1 MLKKII
7 LSILIT
13 SAICL
18 SGCGNNSKTDTAT
31 PDSVSTIV
39 TQSSNNTNSE
49 ENQIEQTILDSGLKI
64 DKDGKIT
71 DSEGKE
77 IKSEDGK
84 IKITTEDGST
94 VEVETSQIEAVNN
107 SSGKTDSS
115 EKSNSSSSETSS
127 KTENKTD
134 KTTSA
139 ATSTNKNSSS
149 NKGAA
154 SSKADTNKSNT
165 SSSKNET
172 SNANSS
178 TSSNKNNSTSKP
190 TSPNNTTSNKT
201 WHEAEYKYVN
211 HPAETKQ
218 VWVVDKEAYTYEE
231 PVYEEQGRYICNE
244 CGADITYTI
253 DDHIYNH
260 MINKENGSYRVDVID
275 VQVGTRTVEVP
286 EEGHWETV
294 VVKEA
299 WTEKILV
306 REAGY
311 Y

>member
-7 LSILIT
+7 VSILIT

-31 PDSVSTIV
+31 LDSVSTIV
-39 TQSSNNTNSE
+39 TQSSNNTDSE
-49 ENQIEQTILDSGLKI
+49 DNQIEQTILDSGLKI
-64 DKDGKIT
+64 DKEGKIT

-84 IKITTEDGST
+84 IKITTEDGKT

-107 SSGKTDSS
+107 SS
-115 EKSNSSSSETSS
+115 SS
-127 KTENKTD
+127 KTDNKS
-134 KTTSA
+134 TSA
-139 ATSTNKNSSS
+139 VTSTNKNNSS

-154 SSKADTNKSNT
+154 SNKVDTNKNNT
-165 SSSKNET
+165 SLSKNESSKVDT
-172 SNANSS
+172 SNKNNS
-178 TSSNKNNSTSKP
+178 SSNKNNSTGSSTTNKNNSSSSKP
-190 TSPNNTTSNKT
+190 TSSSSASSTNKQESSNKT
-201 WHEAEYKYVN
+201 WHEAEYEYIN
-211 HPAETKQ
+211 HPAETKK

-231 PVYEEQGRYICNE
+231 PVYEEQGRAICKRCN
-244 CGADITYTI
+244 ADITDNI
-253 DDHIYNH
+253 DHIFDCNS
-260 MINKENGSYRVDVID
+260 SYKITSVKI
-275 VQVGTRTVEVP
+275 QVGTKTVEVP

-306 REAGY
+306 KESGWY
-311 Y
+311 